1 MANRGWAATGAVLS
15 RYSTPPQALAVTTMA
30 SRTGRRMRVILSF
43 DVGRDCAAAAPK
55 RHAPER
61 SAVAGAASAAS
72 SSGTHR
78 DQKLAAEAAPTKH
91 HTVDGVAPLP
101 WAPRRSGP
109 SPSARPRHGSPGPR
123 RA

>member
-1 MANRGWAATGAVLS
+1 
-15 RYSTPPQALAVTTMA
+15 MA

-43 DVGRDCAAAAPK
+43 GVGRDCAAAAPK

-78 DQKLAAEAAPTKH
+78 DQELAAEAAPTKNH
-91 HTVDGVAPLP
+91 RSEEHTSELQSLMRISYAVFLLKKQTQTTNTKT
-101 WAPRRSGP
+101 
-109 SPSARPRHGSPGPR
+109 HK
-123 RA
+123 

>member
-1 MANRGWAATGAVLS
+1 
-15 RYSTPPQALAVTTMA
+15 MA

-43 DVGRDCAAAAPK
+43 GVGRDCAAAAPK

-78 DQKLAAEAAPTKH
+78 DQELAAEAAPTKNH
-91 HTVDGVAPLP
+91 PVRSEEHTAELQSLMRISYAGFRLKNKQTTNTDQFSL
-101 WAPRRSGP
+101 R
-109 SPSARPRHGSPGPR
+109 
-123 RA
+123 